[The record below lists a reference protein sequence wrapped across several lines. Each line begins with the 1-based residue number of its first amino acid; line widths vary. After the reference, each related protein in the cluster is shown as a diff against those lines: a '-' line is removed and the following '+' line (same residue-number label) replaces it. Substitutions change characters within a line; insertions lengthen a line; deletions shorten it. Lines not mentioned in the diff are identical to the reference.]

1 MKKVVKYI
9 VGVLLILCSMLL
21 IGYSEYN
28 IIKVLMNRDS
38 LNNKTI
44 EVKSTIV
51 DKNNN
56 GKLVFMNGYLILN
69 KDLED
74 KDFNVKVRT
83 SKLERIV
90 EIYQYKETKEDDEIY
105 SYETDWYNELIDSSK
120 FNNSEYKNPSDI
132 KYKSEVY
139 YNDVFLGAFKLNN
152 KEIDDLGLNS
162 RYLDLDSEFASKNG
176 FNISNEYYTT
186 SKDIDF
192 PEVGDI
198 RISFRYNNSNSASV
212 IAKQSNNMF
221 EDYKLNNTLINK
233 IYNEKLT
240 KEEVIDSIYPLK
252 IVLYVTM
259 IVLSLILS
267 IVGFKLINKKIIAS
281 INLSIFTITI
291 MFITYNPVITI
302 LGLVICSILI
312 IVNKKLFNKEVKN
325 G

>member
-28 IIKVLMNRDS
+28 IIKVLINRDS

-56 GKLVFMNGYLILN
+56 DKLVFMNGYLILN

-74 KDFNVKVRT
+74 KAFNVKVRT

-120 FNNSEYKNPSDI
+120 FKNSEYKNPSDI

-162 RYLDLDSEFASKNG
+162 RYLDLNSEFASKNG

-240 KEEVIDSIYPLK
+240 KEEVIDNIYPLK

-259 IVLSLILS
+259 IVLSLMLS
-267 IVGFKLINKKIIAS
+267 IVGFKLINKKFIDS
-281 INLSIFTITI
+281 INLSIFAITV

>member
-21 IGYSEYN
+21 VGYSEYN

-44 EVKSTIV
+44 EVKSTII

-56 GKLVFMNGYLILN
+56 GKLVFVNGYIILN

-90 EIYQYKETKEDDEIY
+90 EIYQYKETKEDDETY

-120 FNNSEYKNPSDI
+120 FKNSEYKNPSDI

-162 RYLDLDSEFASKNG
+162 RYLDLNSEFASKNG

-221 EDYKLNNTLINK
+221 ENYKLNNTLINK

-240 KEEVIDSIYPLK
+240 KEEVIDNIYPLK

-291 MFITYNPVITI
+291 MFITYNLVITI

>member
-1 MKKVVKYI
+1 MKKVIKYI

-44 EVKSTIV
+44 EVKSTII

-56 GKLVFMNGYLILN
+56 GKLVFVNGYIILN

-74 KDFNVKVRT
+74 KDFNVKIRT

-90 EIYQYKETKEDDEIY
+90 EIYQYKETKEDDETY

-120 FNNSEYKNPSDI
+120 FKNSEYKNPSDI

-162 RYLDLDSEFASKNG
+162 RYLDLNSEFASKNG

-221 EDYKLNNTLINK
+221 ENYKLNNTLINK

-240 KEEVIDSIYPLK
+240 KEEVIDNIYPLK

>member
-1 MKKVVKYI
+1 MKKVIKYI
-9 VGVLLILCSMLL
+9 VGVLLIVSSVIIICYS
-21 IGYSEYN
+21 GYKT
-28 IIKVLMNRDS
+28 IKVLMNRS
-38 LNNKTI
+38 NLNNKI
-44 EVKSTIV
+44 NEVKSTIV

-56 GKLVFMNGYLILN
+56 DKLVFMNVYLILN

-74 KDFNVKVRT
+74 REFNVSVRT

-90 EIYQYKETKEDDEIY
+90 EIYQYKETKEDDETY

-120 FNNSEYKNPSDI
+120 FKNSEYKNPSDI

-139 YNDVFLGAFKLNN
+139 YNDVFLGAFKFNN

-240 KEEVIDSIYPLK
+240 KEEVIDNIYPLK

-259 IVLSLILS
+259 IVLSLMLS
-267 IVGFKLINKKIIAS
+267 IVGFKLINKKFIDS
-281 INLSIFTITI
+281 INLSIFAITV

-312 IVNKKLFNKEVKN
+312 IVSKKLFNKEVKN

>member
-38 LNNKTI
+38 LSNKTI

-56 GKLVFMNGYLILN
+56 DKLVFMNGYLILN

-120 FNNSEYKNPSDI
+120 FKNSEYKNSSDI

-162 RYLDLDSEFASKNG
+162 RYLDLNSEFASKNG

-212 IAKQSNNMF
+212 IAKQNNNIF

-240 KEEVIDSIYPLK
+240 KEEVIDNIYPLK

>member
-1 MKKVVKYI
+1 MKKVIKYI

-21 IGYSEYN
+21 VGYSEYN

-56 GKLVFMNGYLILN
+56 GKLVFVNGYIILN

-90 EIYQYKETKEDDEIY
+90 EIYQYKETKEDDETY

-120 FNNSEYKNPSDI
+120 FKNSEYKNPSDI

-162 RYLDLDSEFASKNG
+162 RYLNLNSEFASKNG

-240 KEEVIDSIYPLK
+240 KEEVIDNIYPLK

>member
-21 IGYSEYN
+21 VGYSEYN

-44 EVKSTIV
+44 EVKSTII

-56 GKLVFMNGYLILN
+56 GKLVFVNGYIILN

-90 EIYQYKETKEDDEIY
+90 EIYQYKETKEDDETY

-120 FNNSEYKNPSDI
+120 FKNSEYKNPSDI

-162 RYLDLDSEFASKNG
+162 RYLDLNSEFASKNG

-240 KEEVIDSIYPLK
+240 KEEVIDNIYPLK

-291 MFITYNPVITI
+291 MFITYNLVITI

>member
-56 GKLVFMNGYLILN
+56 DKLVFMNGYLILN

-74 KDFNVKVRT
+74 KAFNVKVRT

-90 EIYQYKETKEDDEIY
+90 EIYQYKEIKEDDETY

-120 FNNSEYKNPSDI
+120 FKNSEYKNPSDI

-162 RYLDLDSEFASKNG
+162 RYLDLNSEFASKNG

-240 KEEVIDSIYPLK
+240 KEEVIDNIYPLK

-281 INLSIFTITI
+281 INLSIFIITV

>member
-1 MKKVVKYI
+1 MKKVIKYI
-9 VGVLLILCSMLL
+9 VDVLLILCSMLL
-21 IGYSEYN
+21 VGYSEYN

-44 EVKSTIV
+44 EVKSIIV

-56 GKLVFMNGYLILN
+56 GKLVFVNGYIILN

-74 KDFNVKVRT
+74 KDFNVKIRT

-90 EIYQYKETKEDDEIY
+90 EIYQYKETKEDDETY

-120 FNNSEYKNPSDI
+120 FKNSEYKNPSDI

-162 RYLDLDSEFASKNG
+162 RYLDLNSEFASKNG

-240 KEEVIDSIYPLK
+240 KEEVIDNIYPLK

-291 MFITYNPVITI
+291 MFITYNLVITI

>member
-38 LNNKTI
+38 LSNKTI

-56 GKLVFMNGYLILN
+56 DKLVFMNGYLILN

-74 KDFNVKVRT
+74 KTFNVKVRT

-90 EIYQYKETKEDDEIY
+90 EIYQYKEIKEDDETY

-120 FNNSEYKNPSDI
+120 FKNSEYKNPSDI

-162 RYLDLDSEFASKNG
+162 RYLDLNSEFASKNG

-212 IAKQSNNMF
+212 IAKQNNNIF

-240 KEEVIDSIYPLK
+240 KEEVIDNIYPLK

-312 IVNKKLFNKEVKN
+312 IVSKKLFNKEVKN

>member
-90 EIYQYKETKEDDEIY
+90 EIYQYKEIKEDDETY

-120 FNNSEYKNPSDI
+120 FKNSEYKNPSDI

-162 RYLDLDSEFASKNG
+162 RYLDLNSEFASKNG

-240 KEEVIDSIYPLK
+240 KEEVIDNIYPLK

>member
-38 LNNKTI
+38 LSNKTI

-56 GKLVFMNGYLILN
+56 DKLVFMNGYLILN

-74 KDFNVKVRT
+74 KTFNVKVRT

-90 EIYQYKETKEDDEIY
+90 EIYQYKEIKEDDETY

-120 FNNSEYKNPSDI
+120 FKNSEYKNPSDI

-162 RYLDLDSEFASKNG
+162 RYLDLNSEFASKNG

-198 RISFRYNNSNSASV
+198 RISFRYNNSSSASV
-212 IAKQSNNMF
+212 IAKQNNNIF

-240 KEEVIDSIYPLK
+240 KEEVIDNIYPLK

>member
-28 IIKVLMNRDS
+28 IIKVLINRDS

-56 GKLVFMNGYLILN
+56 DKLVFMNGYLILN

-74 KDFNVKVRT
+74 KAFNVKVRT

-90 EIYQYKETKEDDEIY
+90 EIYQYKEIKEDDETY

-120 FNNSEYKNPSDI
+120 FKNSEYKNPSDI

-139 YNDVFLGAFKLNN
+139 YNDAFLGAFKLNN

-162 RYLDLDSEFASKNG
+162 RYLDLNSEFASKNG

-198 RISFRYNNSNSASV
+198 RISFRYNNSSSASV
-212 IAKQSNNMF
+212 IAKQNNNIF

-240 KEEVIDSIYPLK
+240 KEEVIDNIYPLK

-312 IVNKKLFNKEVKN
+312 IVSKKLFNKEVKN

>member
-83 SKLERIV
+83 PKLERIV

-120 FNNSEYKNPSDI
+120 FKNSEYKNPSDI

-240 KEEVIDSIYPLK
+240 KEEVIDNIYPLK

-281 INLSIFTITI
+281 INLSIFAITV

-312 IVNKKLFNKEVKN
+312 IVSKKLFNKEVKN

>member
-38 LNNKTI
+38 LSNKTI

-56 GKLVFMNGYLILN
+56 DKLVFMNGYLILN

-74 KDFNVKVRT
+74 KAFNVKVRT

-90 EIYQYKETKEDDEIY
+90 EIYQYKEIKEDDETY

-120 FNNSEYKNPSDI
+120 FKNSEYKNPSDI

-139 YNDVFLGAFKLNN
+139 YNDAFLGAFKLNN

-162 RYLDLDSEFASKNG
+162 RYLDLNSEFASKNG

-240 KEEVIDSIYPLK
+240 KEEVIDNIYPLK

>member
-56 GKLVFMNGYLILN
+56 GKLVFMNGYIILN

-74 KDFNVKVRT
+74 KVFNVKVRT

-120 FNNSEYKNPSDI
+120 FKNSEYKNPSDI

-162 RYLDLDSEFASKNG
+162 RYLDLNSEFASKNG

-240 KEEVIDSIYPLK
+240 KEEVIDNIYPLK

-281 INLSIFTITI
+281 INLSIFAITV

-312 IVNKKLFNKEVKN
+312 IVSKKLFNKEVKN

>member
-1 MKKVVKYI
+1 MKKVIKYI

-21 IGYSEYN
+21 VGYSEYN

-44 EVKSTIV
+44 EVKSIIV

-56 GKLVFMNGYLILN
+56 GKLVFVNGYIILN

-90 EIYQYKETKEDDEIY
+90 EIYQYKETKEDDETY

-120 FNNSEYKNPSDI
+120 FKNSEYKNPSDI

-162 RYLDLDSEFASKNG
+162 RYLDLNSEFASKNG

-240 KEEVIDSIYPLK
+240 KEEVIDNIYPLK

-291 MFITYNPVITI
+291 MFITYNLVITI

>member
-1 MKKVVKYI
+1 
-9 VGVLLILCSMLL
+9 MLL
-21 IGYSEYN
+21 VGYSEYN

-56 GKLVFMNGYLILN
+56 GKLVFVNGYIILN

-90 EIYQYKETKEDDEIY
+90 EIYQYKETKEDDETY

-120 FNNSEYKNPSDI
+120 FKNSEYKNPSDI

-162 RYLDLDSEFASKNG
+162 RYLNLNSEFASKNG

-240 KEEVIDSIYPLK
+240 KEEVIDNIYSLK

-291 MFITYNPVITI
+291 MFITYNLVITI

>member
-1 MKKVVKYI
+1 MKKVIKYI

-21 IGYSEYN
+21 VGYSEYN

-44 EVKSTIV
+44 EVKSTII

-56 GKLVFMNGYLILN
+56 GKLVFVNGYIILN

-74 KDFNVKVRT
+74 KDFNVKIRT

-90 EIYQYKETKEDDEIY
+90 EIYQYKETKEDDETY

-120 FNNSEYKNPSDI
+120 FKNSEYKNPSDI

-139 YNDVFLGAFKLNN
+139 YNDVFLGAFKFNN
-152 KEIDDLGLNS
+152 KEIDNLGLNS

-240 KEEVIDSIYPLK
+240 KEEVIDNIYPLK

-259 IVLSLILS
+259 IVLSLMLS
-267 IVGFKLINKKIIAS
+267 IVGFKLINKKFIDS
-281 INLSIFTITI
+281 INLSIFAITV

-312 IVNKKLFNKEVKN
+312 IVSKKLFNKEVKN

>member
-1 MKKVVKYI
+1 MKKVIKYI
-9 VGVLLILCSMLL
+9 IGVLLIVSSVIIICYS
-21 IGYSEYN
+21 GYKT
-28 IIKVLMNRDS
+28 IKVLMNRS
-38 LNNKTI
+38 NLNNKI
-44 EVKSTIV
+44 NEVKSTIV

-56 GKLVFMNGYLILN
+56 DKLVFMNGYLILN

-74 KDFNVKVRT
+74 REFNVSVRT

-90 EIYQYKETKEDDEIY
+90 EIYQYKENREDDETY

-120 FNNSEYKNPSDI
+120 FKNSEYKNPSDI
-132 KYKSEVY
+132 KYQSEVY
-139 YNDVFLGAFKLNN
+139 YNDAFLGAFKFNN

-240 KEEVIDSIYPLK
+240 KEEVIDNIYPLK

-259 IVLSLILS
+259 IVLSLMLS
-267 IVGFKLINKKIIAS
+267 IVGFKLINKKFIDS
-281 INLSIFTITI
+281 INLSIFAITV
-291 MFITYNPVITI
+291 MFITYNSVITI

-312 IVNKKLFNKEVKN
+312 IVSKKLFNKEVKN

>member
-21 IGYSEYN
+21 VGYSEYN

-44 EVKSTIV
+44 EVKSTII

-56 GKLVFMNGYLILN
+56 GKLVFVNGYIILN

-74 KDFNVKVRT
+74 KDFNVKIRT

-90 EIYQYKETKEDDEIY
+90 EIYQYKETKEDDETY

-120 FNNSEYKNPSDI
+120 FKNSEYKNPSDI

-162 RYLDLDSEFASKNG
+162 RYLDLNSEFASKNG

-221 EDYKLNNTLINK
+221 ENYKLNNTLINK

-240 KEEVIDSIYPLK
+240 KEEVIDNIYPLK

-291 MFITYNPVITI
+291 MFITYNLVITI

>member
-56 GKLVFMNGYLILN
+56 DKLVFMNGYLILN

-74 KDFNVKVRT
+74 KDFNVKIRT

-90 EIYQYKETKEDDEIY
+90 EIYQYKETKEDDETY

-120 FNNSEYKNPSDI
+120 FKNSEYKNPSDI

-212 IAKQSNNMF
+212 IAKQNNNIF

-240 KEEVIDSIYPLK
+240 KEEVIDNIYPLK

-267 IVGFKLINKKIIAS
+267 IVGFKLINKKFIDS

>member
-1 MKKVVKYI
+1 MKKVIKYI

-44 EVKSTIV
+44 EVKSTII

-56 GKLVFMNGYLILN
+56 GKLVFVNGYIILN

-74 KDFNVKVRT
+74 KDFNVKIRT

-90 EIYQYKETKEDDEIY
+90 EIYQYKETKEDDETY

-120 FNNSEYKNPSDI
+120 FKNSEYKNPSDI

-162 RYLDLDSEFASKNG
+162 RYLNLNSEFASKNG

-221 EDYKLNNTLINK
+221 ENYKLNNTLINK

-240 KEEVIDSIYPLK
+240 KEEVIDNIYPLK

-291 MFITYNPVITI
+291 MFITYNLVITI

>member
-56 GKLVFMNGYLILN
+56 DKLVFMNGYLILN

>member
-1 MKKVVKYI
+1 MKKVIKYI

-21 IGYSEYN
+21 VGYSEYN

-44 EVKSTIV
+44 EVKSTII

-56 GKLVFMNGYLILN
+56 GKLVFVNGYIILN

-74 KDFNVKVRT
+74 KDFNVKIRT

-90 EIYQYKETKEDDEIY
+90 EIYQYKETKEDDETY

-120 FNNSEYKNPSDI
+120 FKNSEYKNPSDI

-162 RYLDLDSEFASKNG
+162 RYLDLNSEFASKNG

-221 EDYKLNNTLINK
+221 ENYKLNNTLINK

-240 KEEVIDSIYPLK
+240 KEEVIDNIYPLK

-291 MFITYNPVITI
+291 MFITYNLVTTI

>member
-56 GKLVFMNGYLILN
+56 DKLVFVNGYIILN

-90 EIYQYKETKEDDEIY
+90 EIYQYKETKEDDETY

-120 FNNSEYKNPSDI
+120 FKNSEYKNPSDI

-152 KEIDDLGLNS
+152 KEIDDLGLNI
-162 RYLDLDSEFASKNG
+162 RYLDLNSEFASKNG

-240 KEEVIDSIYPLK
+240 KEEVIDNIYPLK

-267 IVGFKLINKKIIAS
+267 IVGFKLINKKFIDS
-281 INLSIFTITI
+281 INLSIFAITI

>member
-1 MKKVVKYI
+1 MKKVIKYI

-21 IGYSEYN
+21 VGYSEYN

-38 LNNKTI
+38 LNIKTI
-44 EVKSTIV
+44 EVKSTII

-56 GKLVFMNGYLILN
+56 GKLVFVNGYIILN

-90 EIYQYKETKEDDEIY
+90 EIYQYKETKEDDETY

-120 FNNSEYKNPSDI
+120 FKNSEYKNPSDI

-240 KEEVIDSIYPLK
+240 KEEVIDNIYPLK

-291 MFITYNPVITI
+291 MFITYNLVITI

>member
-21 IGYSEYN
+21 VGYSEYN

-44 EVKSTIV
+44 EVKSTII

-56 GKLVFMNGYLILN
+56 GKLVFVNGYIILN

-74 KDFNVKVRT
+74 KDFNVKIRT

-90 EIYQYKETKEDDEIY
+90 EIYQYKETKEDDETY

-120 FNNSEYKNPSDI
+120 FKNSEYKNPSDI

-162 RYLDLDSEFASKNG
+162 RYLDLNSEFASKNG

-240 KEEVIDSIYPLK
+240 KEEVIDNIYPLK

>member
-1 MKKVVKYI
+1 MKKVIKYI
-9 VGVLLILCSMLL
+9 IGVLLIVSSVIIICYS
-21 IGYSEYN
+21 GYKT
-28 IIKVLMNRDS
+28 IKVLMNRS
-38 LNNKTI
+38 NLNNKI
-44 EVKSTIV
+44 NEVKSTIV

-56 GKLVFMNGYLILN
+56 DKLVFMNGYLILN

-74 KDFNVKVRT
+74 REFNVSVRT

-90 EIYQYKETKEDDEIY
+90 EVYQYKENREDDETY

-120 FNNSEYKNPSDI
+120 FKNSEYKNPSDI
-132 KYKSEVY
+132 KYQSEVY
-139 YNDVFLGAFKLNN
+139 YNDAFLGAFKFNN

-240 KEEVIDSIYPLK
+240 KEEVIDNIYPLK

-259 IVLSLILS
+259 IVLSLMLS
-267 IVGFKLINKKIIAS
+267 IVGFKLINKKFIDS
-281 INLSIFTITI
+281 INLSIFAITV

-312 IVNKKLFNKEVKN
+312 IVSKKLFNKEVKN

>member
-1 MKKVVKYI
+1 MKKVIKYI

-21 IGYSEYN
+21 VGYSEYN

-44 EVKSTIV
+44 EVKSTII

-56 GKLVFMNGYLILN
+56 GKLVFVNGYIILN

-74 KDFNVKVRT
+74 KDFNVKIRT

-90 EIYQYKETKEDDEIY
+90 EIYQYKETKEDDETY

-120 FNNSEYKNPSDI
+120 FKNSEYKNPSDI
-132 KYKSEVY
+132 KYQSEVY
-139 YNDVFLGAFKLNN
+139 YNDVFLGAFKFNN

-240 KEEVIDSIYPLK
+240 KEEVIDNIYPLK

-259 IVLSLILS
+259 IVLSLMLS
-267 IVGFKLINKKIIAS
+267 IVGFKLINKKFIDS
-281 INLSIFTITI
+281 INLSIFAITV

-312 IVNKKLFNKEVKN
+312 IVSKKLFNKEVKN

>member
-1 MKKVVKYI
+1 MKKVIKYI

-21 IGYSEYN
+21 VGYSEYN

-56 GKLVFMNGYLILN
+56 GKLVFVNGYIIFN

-90 EIYQYKETKEDDEIY
+90 EIYQYKETKEDDETY

-120 FNNSEYKNPSDI
+120 FKNSEYKNPSDI

-162 RYLDLDSEFASKNG
+162 RYLNLNSEFASKNG

-240 KEEVIDSIYPLK
+240 KEEVIDNIYPLK

-291 MFITYNPVITI
+291 MFITYNLVITI

>member
-90 EIYQYKETKEDDEIY
+90 EIYQYKEIKEDDETY

-120 FNNSEYKNPSDI
+120 FKNSEYKNPSDI

-162 RYLDLDSEFASKNG
+162 RYLDLNSEFASKNG

-240 KEEVIDSIYPLK
+240 KEEVIDNIYPLK

-312 IVNKKLFNKEVKN
+312 IMNKKLFNKEVKN

>member
-1 MKKVVKYI
+1 MKKVIKYI

-44 EVKSTIV
+44 EVKSTII

-56 GKLVFMNGYLILN
+56 GKLVFVNGYIILN

-90 EIYQYKETKEDDEIY
+90 EIYQYKETKEDDETY

-120 FNNSEYKNPSDI
+120 FKNSEYKNPSDI

-162 RYLDLDSEFASKNG
+162 RYLDLNSEFASKNG

-240 KEEVIDSIYPLK
+240 KEEVIDNIYPLK

-291 MFITYNPVITI
+291 MFITYNLVITI

>member
-1 MKKVVKYI
+1 
-9 VGVLLILCSMLL
+9 
-21 IGYSEYN
+21 
-28 IIKVLMNRDS
+28 
-38 LNNKTI
+38 
-44 EVKSTIV
+44 
-51 DKNNN
+51 
-56 GKLVFMNGYLILN
+56 MNGYIILN

-90 EIYQYKETKEDDEIY
+90 EIYQYKETKEDDETY

-120 FNNSEYKNPSDI
+120 FKNSEYKNPSDI

-162 RYLDLDSEFASKNG
+162 RYLNLNSEFASKNG

-240 KEEVIDSIYPLK
+240 KEEVIDNIYSLK

-291 MFITYNPVITI
+291 MFITYNLVITI

>member
-1 MKKVVKYI
+1 MKKVIKYI
-9 VGVLLILCSMLL
+9 IGVLLIVSSVIIIC
-21 IGYSEYN
+21 YSEYKT
-28 IIKVLMNRDS
+28 IKVLMNRS
-38 LNNKTI
+38 NLNNKI
-44 EVKSTIV
+44 NEVKSTIV

-56 GKLVFMNGYLILN
+56 DKLVFMNGYLILN

-74 KDFNVKVRT
+74 SEFNVSVRT

-90 EIYQYKETKEDDEIY
+90 EVYQYKETREDDETY
-105 SYETDWYNELIDSSK
+105 SYETDWYSELIDSSK
-120 FNNSEYKNPSDI
+120 FKNSEYKNPSDI

-139 YNDVFLGAFKLNN
+139 YNDVFLGAFKFNN

-240 KEEVIDSIYPLK
+240 KEEVIDNIYPLK

-259 IVLSLILS
+259 IVLSLMLS
-267 IVGFKLINKKIIAS
+267 IVGFKLINKKFIDS
-281 INLSIFTITI
+281 INLSIFAITV

-312 IVNKKLFNKEVKN
+312 IVSKKLFNKEVKN

>member
-1 MKKVVKYI
+1 MKKVIKYI
-9 VGVLLILCSMLL
+9 IGVLLIVSSVIIICYS
-21 IGYSEYN
+21 GYKT
-28 IIKVLMNRDS
+28 IKVLMNRS
-38 LNNKTI
+38 NLNNKI
-44 EVKSTIV
+44 NEVKSTIV

-56 GKLVFMNGYLILN
+56 DKLVFMNGYLILN

-74 KDFNVKVRT
+74 REFNVSVRT

-90 EIYQYKETKEDDEIY
+90 EVYKYKENREDDETY
-105 SYETDWYNELIDSSK
+105 SYETDWYSELIDSNNFK
-120 FNNSEYKNPSDI
+120 NSEYKNPSSI
-132 KYKSEVY
+132 KYKSKTY
-139 YNDVFLGAFKLNN
+139 YNDTYLGAFKLNN
-152 KEIDDLGLNS
+152 KEINELGCNS
-162 RYLDLDSEFASKNG
+162 RYLDLDSKFASKNG
-176 FNISNEYYTT
+176 FKISNQYYTT

-240 KEEVIDSIYPLK
+240 KEEVIDNIYPLK

-259 IVLSLILS
+259 IVLSLMLS
-267 IVGFKLINKKIIAS
+267 IVGFKLINKKFIDS
-281 INLSIFTITI
+281 INLSIFAITV

-312 IVNKKLFNKEVKN
+312 IVSKKLFNKEVKN